1 MVKTVGKYQVGKTIG
16 EGTFGKVKLAVNTET
31 GEKMAIKVLD
41 KSIIQRQNMGA
52 QVKREISIMKL
63 VRHPYVV
70 QLREVLAS
78 SSKIFLVCELITGGE
93 LFDKIVEKQRFTE
106 DEARFYF
113 RQLLEGMEYC
123 HSQGVCHRD
132 LKPENILLDGAGN
145 VKISDFGLSNLY
157 SGGDDEALKLLHTT
171 CGTPNYVAPE
181 ISDFGLSNLYS
192 GGDDEALKL
201 LHTTCGTPNYV
212 APEVL
217 ADKGYDG
224 RMADVWSMGVIL
236 YVLLA
241 GFLPFD
247 EPSMSTLFSKIQAAD
262 FSYPRWFS
270 PEARSVI
277 DRILVPD
284 PKQRLTLAQM
294 KAHPFW
300 EAGTVVEMSS
310 STPDVIVPTEAE
322 VNSAVQEGV
331 EPEKTEQS
339 GSIEPPSV
347 GDMDQGSNRRG
358 SVRLNT
364 FETMLDPAEIV
375 STLTTALQEMGCE
388 LRVFEASNKIKAC
401 LMTAKGMIGVV
412 LQVYSSDGADSP
424 SMVEIRRG
432 KGDNLEFSKFCK
444 ELMDSKLN
452 EVVHRTTMDNIGE
465 PVAAA

>member
-145 VKISDFGLSNLY
+145 VK
-157 SGGDDEALKLLHTT
+157 
-171 CGTPNYVAPE
+171 

>member
-1 MVKTVGKYQVGKTIG
+1 MVKTVGKYQVGRTIG
-16 EGTFGKVKLAVNTET
+16 EGTFGKVKLAINTET
-31 GEKMAIKVLD
+31 GDKMAIKVLD

-70 QLREVLAS
+70 QLKEVLAS

-113 RQLLEGMEYC
+113 RQLLEGIEYC

-145 VKISDFGLSNLY
+145 VK
-157 SGGDDEALKLLHTT
+157 
-171 CGTPNYVAPE
+171 

-300 EAGTVVEMSS
+300 DADTGAAAVAAVEDSS
-310 STPDVIVPTEAE
+310 PTPDVIVPTEAE

-339 GSIEPPSV
+339 GSLEPPSV
-347 GDMDQGSNRRG
+347 GDMIMEQPSTRRG

-375 STLTTALQEMGCE
+375 TTLKTALQEMGCE

-412 LQVYSSDGADSP
+412 LQVYSSDGAGSP

-444 ELMDSKLN
+444 ELLETKLSD
-452 EVVHRTTMDNIGE
+452 VVHKSPIDNVGE

>member
-1 MVKTVGKYQVGKTIG
+1 MVKTVGKYQVGRTIG
-16 EGTFGKVKLAVNTET
+16 EGTFGKVKLAINTEN

-70 QLREVLAS
+70 QLKEVLAS

-145 VKISDFGLSNLY
+145 VK
-157 SGGDDEALKLLHTT
+157 
-171 CGTPNYVAPE
+171 

-300 EAGTVVEMSS
+300 EAGTAVEISS

-322 VNSAVQEGV
+322 VDSAVQEGV

-339 GSIEPPSV
+339 GTIEPPSV
-347 GDMDQGSNRRG
+347 GDMEHSSTRRG

-412 LQVYSSDGADSP
+412 LQVYLSDGAGSP
-424 SMVEIRRG
+424 SMVEVRRG

-444 ELMDSKLN
+444 ELMETKLTD
-452 EVVHRTTMDNIGE
+452 VVHKTTVENVGE

>member
-1 MVKTVGKYQVGKTIG
+1 
-16 EGTFGKVKLAVNTET
+16 
-31 GEKMAIKVLD
+31 
-41 KSIIQRQNMGA
+41 MGA

-181 ISDFGLSNLYS
+181 
-192 GGDDEALKL
+192 
-201 LHTTCGTPNYV
+201 
-212 APEVL
+212 VL

-270 PEARSVI
+270 PEARSII

-347 GDMDQGSNRRG
+347 GDMDQGSKRRG

-388 LRVFEASNKIKAC
+388 LRVFDASNKIKAC

-412 LQVYSSDGADSP
+412 LQVYSSDGAGSP

-452 EVVHRTTMDNIGE
+452 EVVHKTTMDNIGE

>member
-1 MVKTVGKYQVGKTIG
+1 MVKTVGKYQVGRTIG
-16 EGTFGKVKLAVNTET
+16 EGTFGKVKLAINTEN

-70 QLREVLAS
+70 QLKEVLAS

-145 VKISDFGLSNLY
+145 VK
-157 SGGDDEALKLLHTT
+157 
-171 CGTPNYVAPE
+171 

-300 EAGTVVEMSS
+300 EAGTAVEISS

-322 VNSAVQEGV
+322 VDSAVQEGV

-339 GSIEPPSV
+339 GTIEPPSV
-347 GDMDQGSNRRG
+347 GDMEHSSTRRG

-412 LQVYSSDGADSP
+412 LQVYLADGAGSP
-424 SMVEIRRG
+424 SMVEVRRG

-444 ELMDSKLN
+444 ELMETKLTD
-452 EVVHRTTMDNIGE
+452 VVHKTTVENVGE

>member
-181 ISDFGLSNLYS
+181 
-192 GGDDEALKL
+192 
-201 LHTTCGTPNYV
+201 
-212 APEVL
+212 VL

-270 PEARSVI
+270 PEARSII

-284 PKQRLTLAQM
+284 PAQRLSLAQM

-300 EAGTVVEMSS
+300 EAGTVVEMST

-331 EPEKTEQS
+331 EPEKTEQTES
-339 GSIEPPSV
+339 VEPPSV
-347 GDMDQGSNRRG
+347 GDMEQGSTRRG
-358 SVRLNT
+358 SARLNT
-364 FETMLDPAEIV
+364 FETMLDPTEIV

-412 LQVYSSDGADSP
+412 LQVYSSDGAGSP

-444 ELMDSKLN
+444 ELMETKLN
-452 EVVHRTTMDNIGE
+452 NVVHRTAIDNVGE

>member
-1 MVKTVGKYQVGKTIG
+1 MVKKVGKYEIGRTIG
-16 EGTFGKVKLAVNTET
+16 EGTFGKVKLAINTDT
-31 GEKMAIKVLD
+31 GDKMAIKVLD
-41 KSIIQRQNMGA
+41 KSIIQRQNMGP

-181 ISDFGLSNLYS
+181 
-192 GGDDEALKL
+192 
-201 LHTTCGTPNYV
+201 
-212 APEVL
+212 VL

-284 PKQRLTLAQM
+284 PRQRLSLPQM
-294 KAHPFW
+294 KVHAFW
-300 EAGTVVEMSS
+300 KAGADVPVTPKV
-310 STPDVIVPTEAE
+310 PDVIIPTEDE
-322 VNSAVQEGV
+322 LDSAVQEGV
-331 EPEKTEQS
+331 EPEKTEQE
-339 GSIEPPSV
+339 GIMEPPSV
-347 GDMDQGSNRRG
+347 GDMDPTTNRRG

-364 FETMLDPAEIV
+364 FETMLDPSEIV
-375 STLTTALQEMGCE
+375 NTLAKALQEMECE
-388 LRVFEASNKIKAC
+388 LRVFEASNKMKAC
-401 LMTAKGMIGVV
+401 LMTAKGMVGVV
-412 LQVYSSDGADSP
+412 LQVYASDGAGTP

-444 ELMDSKLN
+444 ELMDVKLAG
-452 EVVHRTTMDNIGE
+452 VVHKTNMDSVGE

>member
-1 MVKTVGKYQVGKTIG
+1 MVKKVGKYEIGKTIG
-16 EGTFGKVKLAVNTET
+16 EGTFGKVKLAINTET
-31 GEKMAIKVLD
+31 GDKMAIKVLD

-93 LFDKIVEKQRFTE
+93 LFDKIVEKQKFTE

-157 SGGDDEALKLLHTT
+157 SGGDDET
-171 CGTPNYVAPE
+171 
-181 ISDFGLSNLYS
+181 
-192 GGDDEALKL
+192 LKL

-262 FSYPRWFS
+262 FSYPRWFT

-284 PKQRLTLAQM
+284 PKQRLTLSQM
-294 KAHPFW
+294 KAHSFW
-300 EAGTVVEMSS
+300 EAGAELPPSPSV
-310 STPDVIVPTEAE
+310 PDVIIPTDDEL
-322 VNSAVQEGV
+322 NSAVQEGV
-331 EPEKTEQS
+331 EPEKTEQE
-339 GSIEPPSV
+339 GSVEPPSV
-347 GDMDQGSNRRG
+347 GDMEPTTNRRG

-375 STLTTALQEMGCE
+375 NTLAKALQEMDCE
-388 LRVFEASNKIKAC
+388 LRVFEASNKMKAC
-401 LMTAKGMIGVV
+401 LMTAKGMVGVV
-412 LQVYSSDGADSP
+412 LQVYASDGAGTP

-444 ELMDSKLN
+444 DLMDVKLAG
-452 EVVHRTTMDNIGE
+452 VVHKTNMDNVGE